1 MLQLLPSDALIAV
14 LSLMRTCC
22 YSFWVVFLLK
32 FGTGNTVC
40 PYTWSWLWT
49 TGASNSVPLLSL

>member
-22 YSFWVVFLLK
+22 HSFWVVFLLK

-40 PYTWSWLWT
+40 PYT
-49 TGASNSVPLLSL
+49 